1 MRAADSVV
9 EDDRGWQGSPAKGRQ
24 SEMENGSAAARPLRR
39 RRRAR
44 GLIAPA
50 LAVVA
55 LLVAACGGGGGGGG
69 SSSSSGPTTLKVG
82 VIPIADVAPLY
93 NGIKQGF
100 FRPEN
105 LNIKPQL
112 AEGGATIT
120 AQTVSGDLQV
130 GFSNVTSLVIASS
143 KKLPVT
149 IVASGVNGAKDDS
162 GAWDAVLSKKG
173 SPIKDLKAL
182 EGKTVSVNN
191 LNNVG
196 PLTINNAMEKAGAD
210 YKKVKYVEVP
220 FPDANAALNTGRI
233 DAAFVVEPF
242 VSQGTAQGSN
252 AVTHS
257 FEETAPNYAVATYFA
272 TKQYAAQNKDVLDRF
287 VRAIDKSLDY
297 AQSHPDLVR
306 QLVPTYTKIPKDV
319 ASKMKLPQ
327 WSADLNQ
334 PSIQQAVDLAQKYGF
349 IENKPD
355 LGELIRSSSG
365 S

>member
-1 MRAADSVV
+1 MQ
-9 EDDRGWQGSPAKGRQ
+9 E
-24 SEMENGSAAARPLRR
+24 GSAAARPPRGR
-39 RRRAR
+39 HRGRA
-44 GLIAPA
+44 LIAPA
-50 LAVVA
+50 LALVA

-69 SSSSSGPTTLKVG
+69 GGSSSGPTTLKVG

-93 NGIKQGF
+93 VGIKQGF
-100 FRPEN
+100 FKQEK

-130 GFSNVTSLVIASS
+130 GFSNVTSLVIAAS
-143 KKLPVT
+143 KKLPVE
-149 IVASGVNGAKDDS
+149 IVASGVQGAKDDS

-173 SPIKDLKAL
+173 SPIKSLKDL

-210 YKKVKYVEVP
+210 YKKIKYVEVP
-220 FPDANAALNTGRI
+220 FPDANAALDTGRI

-242 VSQGTAQGSN
+242 VSQGKAQGAN
-252 AVTHS
+252 EVTHS
-257 FEETAPNYAVATYFA
+257 FEDTSPNYAVATYFV

-287 VRAIDKSLDY
+287 VRAINKSLDY
-297 AQSHPDLVR
+297 AQSHPDVVR
-306 QLVPTYTKIPKDV
+306 QVVPTYTKIPKEV
-319 ASKMKLPQ
+319 AAKMSLPQ
-327 WSADLNQ
+327 WSATLNTA
-334 PSIQQAVDLAQKYGF
+334 SIQQTADLAQKYGF
-349 IENKPD
+349 IKEKPSFSD
-355 LGELIRSSSG
+355 LIRQQSG

>member
-1 MRAADSVV
+1 VAVAALT
-9 EDDRGWQGSPAKGRQ
+9 G
-24 SEMENGSAAARPLRR
+24 
-39 RRRAR
+39 
-44 GLIAPA
+44 I
-50 LAVVA
+50 
-55 LLVAACGGGGGGGG
+55 AACGGGDSGGGGG
-69 SSSSSGPTTLKVG
+69 DSASNKPTTLKVG

-93 NGIKQGF
+93 VGIKQGF
-100 FRPEN
+100 FKQEN
-105 LNIKPQL
+105 LTIQPQL

-120 AQTVSGDLQV
+120 AQTVSGDLQI

-143 KKLPVT
+143 KKLPVR
-149 IVASGVNGAKDDS
+149 IVASGVQGAASDKD
-162 GAWDAVLSKKG
+162 AWDAVLSKKG

-210 YKKVKYVEVP
+210 YKKIKYVEVP
-220 FPDANAALNTGRI
+220 FPDANGALDTGRI

-242 VSQGTAQGSN
+242 VSQGKAQGAN
-252 AVTHS
+252 QVTHS

-287 VRAIDKSLDY
+287 VRAINKSLDY

-319 ASKMKLPQ
+319 AAKMTLPQ
-327 WSADLNQ
+327 WNADLNQ
-334 PSIQQAVDLAQKYGF
+334 PSIQQTIDLAQKYGF
-349 IENKPD
+349 IKDKPD
-355 LGELIRSSSG
+355 LGELIRPASG

>member
-1 MRAADSVV
+1 M
-9 EDDRGWQGSPAKGRQ
+9 QK
-24 SEMENGSAAARPLRR
+24 GSAAARPLCRR
-39 RRRAR
+39 HRGR

-50 LAVVA
+50 LALVA

-69 SSSSSGPTTLKVG
+69 GGSSSGGPTTLKVG

-93 NGIKQGF
+93 VGIKQGF
-100 FRPEN
+100 FKQEK
-105 LNIKPQL
+105 LTIKPQL

-143 KKLPVT
+143 KKLPVQ
-149 IVASGVNGAKDDS
+149 IVASGVQAAKDDS

-196 PLTINNAMEKAGAD
+196 PLTINTAMEKAGAD

-220 FPDANAALNTGRI
+220 FPDANGALDTGRI

-242 VSQGTAQGSN
+242 VSQGKAQGAN
-252 AVTHS
+252 EVTHS
-257 FEETAPNYAVATYFA
+257 FEETAPNYAVATYFV

-287 VRAIDKSLDY
+287 VRAINKSLDY
-297 AQSHPDLVR
+297 SQNHPDRVR
-306 QLVPTYTKIPKDV
+306 QVVPTYTKIPKDV
-319 ASKMKLPQ
+319 AAKMKLPQ
-327 WSADLNQ
+327 WSADLNR
-334 PSIQQAVDLAQKYGF
+334 PSIQQTADLAQKYGF
-349 IENKPD
+349 VDEKPD
-355 LGELIRSSSG
+355 LGALIRPAGG

>member
-1 MRAADSVV
+1 M
-9 EDDRGWQGSPAKGRQ
+9 Q
-24 SEMENGSAAARPLRR
+24 NGSGTAAP
-39 RRRAR
+39 R
-44 GLIAPA
+44 GAQRTVVA
-50 LAVVA
+50 LAVAVA
-55 LLVAACGGGGGGGG
+55 ALMGIAACGGGDSGGGGG
-69 SSSSSGPTTLKVG
+69 DSASNKPTTLKVG

-93 NGIKQGF
+93 IGMKQGF
-100 FRPEN
+100 FKQEN
-105 LNIKPQL
+105 LTIQPQL

-130 GFSNVTSLVIASS
+130 GFSNVTSLAIASS
-143 KKLPVT
+143 KKLPVQ
-149 IVASGVNGAKDDS
+149 IVASGVQGAKDDS

-220 FPDANAALNTGRI
+220 FPDANAALDTGRI

-242 VSQGTAQGSN
+242 VSQGTAQGAN

-257 FEETAPNYAVATYFA
+257 FEETAPNYAVATYFV

-287 VRAIDKSLDY
+287 VRAINKSLDY
-297 AQSHPDLVR
+297 AQSHPDEVR
-306 QLVPTYTKIPKDV
+306 QIVPTYTKIPKDV
-319 ASKMKLPQ
+319 AAKMKLPQ
-327 WSADLNQ
+327 WSSDLNQ
-334 PSIQQAVDLAQKYGF
+334 PSIQQTVDLAQKYGF
-349 IENKPD
+349 IKDKPD
-355 LGELIRSSSG
+355 LGELIRPASG
-365 S
+365 A

>member
-1 MRAADSVV
+1 MRIPGA
-9 EDDRGWQGSPAKGRQ
+9 
-24 SEMENGSAAARPLRR
+24 
-39 RRRAR
+39 
-44 GLIAPA
+44 A
-50 LAVVA
+50 LALLA
-55 LLVAACGGGGGGGG
+55 TLAILVAGCGGGDEGGAT
-69 SSSSSGPTTLKVG
+69 GPQTLKVG

-93 NGIKQGF
+93 VGIKQGF
-100 FRPEN
+100 FKQEN
-105 LNIKPQL
+105 LTIQPQL

-120 AQTVSGDLQV
+120 AQTVSGDLQI

-143 KKLPVT
+143 KKLPVR
-149 IVASGVNGAKDDS
+149 IVASGVQGAASDKD
-162 GAWDAVLSKKG
+162 AWDAVLSKKG

-210 YKKVKYVEVP
+210 YKKIKYVEVP
-220 FPDANAALNTGRI
+220 FPDANGALDTGRI

-242 VSQGTAQGSN
+242 VSQGKAQGAN
-252 AVTHS
+252 QVTHS

-287 VRAIDKSLDY
+287 VRAINKSLDY

-319 ASKMKLPQ
+319 AAKMTLPQ
-327 WSADLNQ
+327 WNADLNQ
-334 PSIQQAVDLAQKYGF
+334 PSIQQTIDLAQKYGF
-349 IENKPD
+349 IKDKPD
-355 LGELIRSSSG
+355 LGELIRPASG